1 MNRSRRGGHREEK
14 RRSLQLNKIPLS
26 ALKVSL
32 FFLVAFLLLGKPLL
46 WSFSLA
52 VLAGIATG
60 LIVTGWHSKEL
71 PTEQKFSPELT
82 KVLEDKVEKE
92 TKKRQPKRSRR
103 QPQKSWFF
111 WKNPRRPPK
120 KRR

>member
-1 MNRSRRGGHREEK
+1 MNRSRRRAHRDEK
-14 RRSLQLNKIPLS
+14 ARSLQLTKIPLS

-46 WSFSLA
+46 WSFGLA

-60 LIVTGWHSKEL
+60 WIVTGWHSKEL
-71 PTEQKFSPELT
+71 PTEQKISPELA
-82 KVLEDKVEKE
+82 KLLEDKVEKE
-92 TKKRQPKRSRR
+92 TNKRQPKRYRL